1 MVHARFSCS
10 ILVPKVLNHLW
21 IFCIHKVNLL
31 SIPTVYQT
39 QGLSQGMGMEVT
51 GISILVRTSS
61 IMAQKDLDLKWSI
74 FLLLGWV

>member
-1 MVHARFSCS
+1 MD
-10 ILVPKVLNHLW
+10 
-21 IFCIHKVNLL
+21 FCIHKVNLL

-39 QGLSQGMGMEVT
+39 QGLGQGMGMEVT

-74 FLLLGWV
+74 VLLLGWV